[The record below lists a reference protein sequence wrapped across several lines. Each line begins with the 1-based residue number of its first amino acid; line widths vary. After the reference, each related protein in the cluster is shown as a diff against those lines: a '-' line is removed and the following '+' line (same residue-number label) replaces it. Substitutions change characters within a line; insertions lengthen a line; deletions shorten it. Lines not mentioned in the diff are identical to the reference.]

1 MISFSVKRSLFIE
14 ERGRQ
19 VMRREE
25 WVRGD
30 IRMSSESG
38 THLEFV
44 IVTGAVAVDRQRT
57 GTAVWLR
64 SLSMEV

>member
-1 MISFSVKRSLFIE
+1 
-14 ERGRQ
+14 
-19 VMRREE
+19 
-25 WVRGD
+25 
-30 IRMSSESG
+30 MSSESG

-64 SLSMEV
+64 SLSMEVWSRGLALEGTK